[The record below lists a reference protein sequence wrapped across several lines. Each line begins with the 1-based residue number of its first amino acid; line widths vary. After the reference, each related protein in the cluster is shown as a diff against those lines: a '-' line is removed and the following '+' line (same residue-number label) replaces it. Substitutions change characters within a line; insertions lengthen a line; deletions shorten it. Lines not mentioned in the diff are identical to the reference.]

1 MTRTAAAERGIA
13 HDATRLQE
21 RRAVGA
27 RALTPAAVADG
38 NQDGDGDRRAG
49 GEGRR
54 FQTDRQTDGQ
64 TDRQTDRR
72 AGVQTD
78 RYWRGAAAPA
88 YRRQTDD
95 NSDDGR
101 AGAGKARQRIS

>member
-54 FQTDRQTDGQ
+54 LQA
-64 TDRQTDRR
+64 DRQTDRQKGRR
-72 AGVQTD
+72 ADRPLLAGSSRACLQTTD
-78 RYWRGAAAPA
+78 
-88 YRRQTDD
+88 TDD

>member
-54 FQTDRQTDGQ
+54 LQTDRQKG
-64 TDRQTDRR
+64 RR
-72 AGVQTD
+72 ADRPLLAGSSRACLQTTD
-78 RYWRGAAAPA
+78 
-88 YRRQTDD
+88 TDD
-95 NSDDGR
+95 NSDDGP
-101 AGAGKARQRIS
+101 AGVGMARQRIS